1 MQNLLEPNEL
11 ALATSIYRT
20 ANAVIRDLDR
30 RLANCRQVT
39 FVQAVTLMAIASLD
53 NAQPHLVAEQLA
65 QQSQTVTGVLDRL
78 ERAGYV
84 RRMRD
89 LNDRRGVRLE
99 LTREGSELLKEIE
112 EELSTQ
118 LEDIFRCVDAPAR
131 SELAAGL
138 QSVESSVRQA
148 AFTA

>member
-1 MQNLLEPNEL
+1 MQESLEPNEL
-11 ALATSIYRT
+11 VLATSIYRT

-30 RLANCRQVT
+30 RLAARRQVT

-84 RRMRD
+84 RRVRD
-89 LNDRRGVRLE
+89 LDDRRAVRLE
-99 LTREGSELLKEIE
+99 LTEDGCTLLKEITE
-112 EELSTQ
+112 DLNSQ
-118 LEDIFRCVDAPAR
+118 LMDIFRDVDAPAR
-131 SELAAGL
+131 SDLAAGL
-138 QSVESSVRQA
+138 QCVESSVRHA
-148 AFTA
+148 SVSA